1 MSVRHLFVVVVWGG
15 VRGKFFTTG
24 APEDI
29 SSPLHMFL
37 FLPLL
42 RFIYLRSFSFPSFC
56 NKTLFFFLLSLSS
69 PLHTLISLSLF
80 LFSYLSFL
88 LLTNL
93 SIFSSFM
100 FFFLCYNYILFLGSF
115 FSPLFIFSFL
125 LFRLFPLTEGGREE
139 EE

>member
-1 MSVRHLFVVVVWGG
+1 MSVRHLFVVVVCGG

-24 APEDI
+24 APECI
-29 SSPLHMFL
+29 FSPLHMFL

-100 FFFLCYNYILFLGSF
+100 FFFLCYNYILFWVV
-115 FSPLFIFSFL
+115 SFL
-125 LFRLFPLTEGGREE
+125 HCLFSLSSSSVYFL
-139 EE
+139 